1 MQKEPR
7 KVREFRRR
15 EQEIL
20 DTALKLFLEQGEDSV
35 TVEMIADAV
44 GIGKGTIY
52 KHFKSKAEIYLRL
65 MLDYERDLAALFHSE
80 DVARDKEAL
89 SRAYFEF
96 RMRDPQRYR
105 LFDRLEEKVVKT
117 SQVPE
122 MVEELHKIRASNFDQ
137 GAYRRRQAG
146 ERSAVLPLLRCLGV
160 GAWRRGAV
168 PLAVLAR
175 GAGRPGRF
183 LPLPD
188 GYRRAH
194 GQQAQARRRR
204 SQRLIPVVPGRSH
217 CAPRTLCRQGYTRR
231 PSIRRRDVGCPFPAN
246 PPVAPRSFRSSPM
259 SVREF
264 PIHYIEPVFRP
275 PSEAHSLVL
284 PVTNGCSWNKC
295 GFCEMYTQPQK
306 KFRARDENEV
316 LEEIRRCGE
325 RLIVKRVFLADGDA
339 LVLPT
344 RRLLAVLQA
353 IREHLPEVERVS
365 SYCLP
370 RNLRRKSVDE
380 LRELADA
387 GLRMAYVG
395 AESGDDEVLARVNK
409 GETYSSTLDAL
420 EKLGE
425 AGISRSVMILN
436 GLGGMT
442 LSAQHADNSARL
454 MNAAQPEYLS
464 TLVVSFPTGEQRFRA
479 GFADFEALDRR
490 ALFVEVER
498 LLQGL
503 ELEDTVFRSDHA
515 SNYLVLKGELGADKA
530 RLLAEVRQAIE
541 QPQHAALRQEWQRG
555 L

>member
-1 MQKEPR
+1 
-7 KVREFRRR
+7 
-15 EQEIL
+15 
-20 DTALKLFLEQGEDSV
+20 
-35 TVEMIADAV
+35 
-44 GIGKGTIY
+44 
-52 KHFKSKAEIYLRL
+52 
-65 MLDYERDLAALFHSE
+65 
-80 DVARDKEAL
+80 
-89 SRAYFEF
+89 
-96 RMRDPQRYR
+96 
-105 LFDRLEEKVVKT
+105 
-117 SQVPE
+117 
-122 MVEELHKIRASNFDQ
+122 
-137 GAYRRRQAG
+137 
-146 ERSAVLPLLRCLGV
+146 
-160 GAWRRGAV
+160 
-168 PLAVLAR
+168 
-175 GAGRPGRF
+175 
-183 LPLPD
+183 
-188 GYRRAH
+188 
-194 GQQAQARRRR
+194 
-204 SQRLIPVVPGRSH
+204 
-217 CAPRTLCRQGYTRR
+217 
-231 PSIRRRDVGCPFPAN
+231 
-246 PPVAPRSFRSSPM
+246 M

-275 PSEAHSLVL
+275 PSEAHSLIL

-353 IREHLPEVERVS
+353 IHQHLPEVERVS